1 MFMFVVEHPRRP
13 TQTSVSTDADVR
25 IDRRRRPYR
34 PTQMLVVL
42 LRRYSAAMFCVFRA
56 FGGIVVLPQIS
67 PSRSVAPSS
76 LAEWQHL
83 VVELGGRAHAQH
95 LLDDCILS
103 ILFSAVTIFSRSPLP
118 FVERRS
124 RCRPYF
130 DRIWSFII
138 SR

>member
-1 MFMFVVEHPRRP
+1 MWIAFAV
-13 TQTSVSTDADVR
+13 DVDCVR
-25 IDRRRRPYR
+25 CRCGWRTVPMR
-34 PTQMLVVL
+34 TLAFL
-42 LRRYSAAMFCVFRA
+42 LGRYSAAMFCVFRA
-56 FGGIVVLPQIS
+56 FGGIAVLPRIS
-67 PSRSVAPSS
+67 PSRALRLQAHL

-83 VVELGGRAHAQH
+83 VVDLVVRAHAQH

-103 ILFSAVTIFSRSPLP
+103 ILFSAVMIFSRSPLP

>member
-1 MFMFVVEHPRRP
+1 MRKAHNSKFKTLF
-13 TQTSVSTDADVR
+13 QS
-25 IDRRRRPYR
+25 I
-34 PTQMLVVL
+34 L
-42 LRRYSAAMFCVFRA
+42 LRRHSDMRA
-56 FGGIVVLPQIS
+56 EVAREGALVGEMEIGGNPVLPLTMMPRYLREQFFMGLFVFNIFHMY
-67 PSRSVAPSS
+67 
-76 LAEWQHL
+76 LA
-83 VVELGGRAHAQH
+83 GATGYGIYTI
-95 LLDDCILS
+95 LDDCILS